1 LSGHP
6 LPLTFADK
14 GALVAVKLQPK
25 ASRAGIDGI
34 GLDAGGSP
42 FLRVRVTAPP
52 EGGKANRALVK
63 LLAKALHMPPS
74 ALQVVGG
81 LKDRNKTV
89 AVAGGAAIHQ
99 HVKDWLGTFHE

>member
-1 LSGHP
+1 LPATP
-6 LPLTFADK
+6 LPLTPTDK
-14 GALVAVKLQPK
+14 ATLVAVRLQPR

-63 LLAKALHMPPS
+63 LLAKALHLPPS

-89 AVAGGAAIHQ
+89 AVAGDAAIHQ

>member
-1 LSGHP
+1 MSGRP
-6 LPLTFADK
+6 LPLKFGDK
-14 GALVAVKLQPK
+14 GALVAVKLQPR

-34 GLDAGGSP
+34 GLDAGGGP

-63 LLAKALHMPPS
+63 LLAKALHLPPS
-74 ALQVVGG
+74 AITIVGG

-89 AVAGGAAIHQ
+89 AVSGDGEIHQ
-99 HVKDWLGTFHE
+99 RVKDWLGTFHE

>member
-1 LSGHP
+1 LP
-6 LPLTFADK
+6 DRTLPLTIGDK
-14 GALVAVKLQPK
+14 GALVAVKLQPR

-63 LLAKALHMPPS
+63 LLAKALHLPPS
-74 ALQVVGG
+74 ALDIVGG

-89 AVAGGAAIHQ
+89 AVSGGSDIHQ
-99 HVKDWLGTFHE
+99 RVKDWLGTFYE

>member
-1 LSGHP
+1 LSGQT
-6 LPLTFADK
+6 LPLNQGAK
-14 GALVAVKLQPK
+14 GVMIAVRLQPK

-34 GLDAGGSP
+34 GLDAEGRA

-63 LLAKALHMPPS
+63 LLAKALRLPAS
-74 ALQVVGG
+74 TFQIVGG

-89 AVAGGAAIHQ
+89 AVAGDARTYE
-99 HVKDWLGTFHE
+99 HVKNWLGTCHE